1 MGIHTSGILIK
12 GGKRPPVV
20 ELLNAMAVPT
30 VPSERDLTIGRA
42 LALGSNDGI
51 AVTEVGDWLILIG
64 STLFMPIKDKT
75 GKAIPMG
82 DGLWNREIEACL
94 LALSQFGSKVT
105 GFILEDS
112 SATYGFDTYKNL
124 ERTRLYLEVD
134 GDVKIDDGARLGAE
148 DEPLH
153 DDELAS
159 NRILR
164 IVESVTLPLKEIT
177 SAKFVTYVW
186 GKGA

>member
-1 MGIHTSGILIK
+1 MGIHTSAILIK
-12 GGKRPPVV
+12 GGKRPPVA
-20 ELLNAMAVPT
+20 ELLKAMAVPT
-30 VPSERDLTIGRA
+30 VVSERDLTISRA
-42 LALGSNDGI
+42 LALGPNDGI
-51 AVTEVGDWLILIG
+51 AVAEIGDWLILIG

-75 GKAIPMG
+75 EKAIPMG

-94 LALSQFGSKVT
+94 LALSQFGSAVT
-105 GFILEDS
+105 GFILEDA
-112 SATYGFDTYKNL
+112 SATYGFDTYKDR

-134 GDVKIDDGARLGAE
+134 GETKIDDGSRLGAE
-148 DEPLH
+148 DESPY

-164 IVESVTLPLKEIT
+164 IVESVTLPLKEIN

-186 GKGA
+186 GKRA